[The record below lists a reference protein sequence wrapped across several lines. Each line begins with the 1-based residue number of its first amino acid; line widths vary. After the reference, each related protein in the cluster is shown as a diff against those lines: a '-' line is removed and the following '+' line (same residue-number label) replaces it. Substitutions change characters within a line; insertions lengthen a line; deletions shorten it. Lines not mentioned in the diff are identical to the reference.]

1 MDHSRLIGSIHNIQL
16 HEGVQ
21 NNNFI
26 GKKRDWNPS
35 PLHSYQQTHQK
46 DTVPQF
52 YKCFGHLGHAFWIN
66 ILRIR
71 ERKRAR
77 CLFWYPHLKVLTCTF
92 AYSIYAGKWYLYMAS
107 RFTLH
112 ILNLPKVPSF
122 PLVLCAR
129 TMKSSYLLV
138 MSSSCRSKR
147 QRLDVWV
154 WKKHVTSM
162 FERIGNF
169 MTPLPGWKAKVC
181 SNALRLEFDKVW
193 CPIRKRFWAWITGP
207 TQEIW
212 IQTLQENR
220 SFALRAP
227 ESLSNLNR
235 NGKFIVV
242 VEPPRWAEDV
252 HQRDIRPQ
260 SSGWK

>member
-1 MDHSRLIGSIHNIQL
+1 MISVHGIQ
-16 HEGVQ
+16 
-21 NNNFI
+21 I
-26 GKKRDWNPS
+26 YPA
-35 PLHSYQQTHQK
+35 Y
-46 DTVPQF
+46 PQLA
-52 YKCFGHLGHAFWIN
+52 KSAQL
-66 ILRIR
+66 
-71 ERKRAR
+71 
-77 CLFWYPHLKVLTCTF
+77 
-92 AYSIYAGKWYLYMAS
+92 S
-107 RFTLH
+107 
-112 ILNLPKVPSF
+112 
-122 PLVLCAR
+122 LVLCAR

>member
-92 AYSIYAGKWYLYMAS
+92 AKWYLYMAS

-122 PLVLCAR
+122 P
-129 TMKSSYLLV
+129 SSYAPGQWNPHICWWWAAPVAPSVSVSTFGSEKSTWLPCLKGLEILWLLYQGGKLKFV
-138 MSSSCRSKR
+138 PMLWDWNLIRY
-147 QRLDVWV
+147 DVL
-154 WKKHVTSM
+154 
-162 FERIGNF
+162 FEKGF
-169 MTPLPGWKAKVC
+169 GLG
-181 SNALRLEFDKVW
+181 
-193 CPIRKRFWAWITGP
+193 
-207 TQEIW
+207 
-212 IQTLQENR
+212 
-220 SFALRAP
+220 
-227 ESLSNLNR
+227 
-235 NGKFIVV
+235 
-242 VEPPRWAEDV
+242 
-252 HQRDIRPQ
+252 
-260 SSGWK
+260 